1 MMMGVGRSMMRGHRV
16 VTGATVVAASIGLLA
31 TVARAAPN
39 DFEVQASAG
48 AGPKI
53 GEKFEKGARLVLP
66 AGATVTLLDRTG
78 TAVRT
83 RQCGGV
89 YDGPVEQCT
98 APKSGTG
105 PAVGGATRGI
115 R

>member
-1 MMMGVGRSMMRGHRV
+1 MMKRVGKSLRRGQH
-16 VTGATVVAASIGLLA
+16 AAVVAACVTLAMGLCATLA
-31 TVARAAPN
+31 QAAPN

-48 AGPKI
+48 GGPKI
-53 GEKFEKGARLVLP
+53 GDKFEKGARLSLP
-66 AGATVTLLDRTG
+66 AGASVTLLDRTG

-83 RQCGGV
+83 RQCGGA
-89 YDGPVEQCT
+89 YDGPVELCT
-98 APKSGTG
+98 PPKGGAG

>member
-1 MMMGVGRSMMRGHRV
+1 MPRGYRAV
-16 VTGATVVAASIGLLA
+16 IAATGLVAALGLHTTLA
-31 TVARAAPN
+31 QAAPN

-53 GEKFEKGARLVLP
+53 GDKFEKGARLVLP

-83 RQCGGV
+83 RQCGGA
-89 YDGPVEQCT
+89 YDGPVELCT
-98 APKSGTG
+98 PPKGGAG